1 MNKPSRIW
9 LNYEVF
15 DCKRHHKNQCQA
27 NYHRFFR
34 ELIGLKDASALD
46 MAVNQPQQ
54 EVFGEEL
61 YPTIYDKAAI
71 LAINLAKRHPF
82 QNGNKRT
89 ALVSM
94 ITFLMMNGYTT
105 SLTQTEAVQFILNI
119 TTSNQAFD
127 LLKEEVASFLET
139 SGKVKK

>member
-1 MNKPSRIW
+1 MKYLTVKDIIKINAKLITTVSSG
-9 LNYEVF
+9 
-15 DCKRHHKNQCQA
+15 
-27 NYHRFFR
+27 
-34 ELIGLKDASALD
+34 ELIGLKDAAALD

-61 YPTIYDKAAI
+61 YPTIYDKASI

-89 ALVSM
+89 ALVAM

-105 SLTQTEAVQFILNI
+105 SFTQEEAVRFILNI
-119 TTSNQAFD
+119 TTSNQEFD
-127 LLKEEVASFLET
+127 LMKEEVAHFLET
-139 SGKVKK
+139 SGKVTK

>member
-1 MNKPSRIW
+1 MKYLTVKDIIKINAKLITTVSSG
-9 LNYEVF
+9 
-15 DCKRHHKNQCQA
+15 
-27 NYHRFFR
+27 
-34 ELIGLKDASALD
+34 ELIGLKDAAALD

-61 YPTIYDKAAI
+61 YPTIYDKASI

-105 SLTQTEAVQFILNI
+105 SFTQEEAVHFILNI
-119 TTSNQAFD
+119 TTSNQEFD
-127 LLKEEVASFLET
+127 LMKEEVAHFLET
-139 SGKVKK
+139 SGKVTK

>member
-1 MNKPSRIW
+1 MKYLTVKDIIKINAKLITTVSSG
-9 LNYEVF
+9 
-15 DCKRHHKNQCQA
+15 
-27 NYHRFFR
+27 
-34 ELIGLKDASALD
+34 ELIGLKDAAALD

-61 YPTIYDKAAI
+61 YPTIYDKASI

-89 ALVSM
+89 ALVAM

-105 SLTQTEAVQFILNI
+105 SFTQEEAVQFILNI
-119 TTSNQAFD
+119 TTSNQEFD
-127 LLKEEVASFLET
+127 LMKEEVAHFLET

>member
-1 MNKPSRIW
+1 MKYLTVKDIIKINAKLITTVSSG
-9 LNYEVF
+9 
-15 DCKRHHKNQCQA
+15 
-27 NYHRFFR
+27 
-34 ELIGLKDASALD
+34 ELIGLKDAAALD

-61 YPTIYDKAAI
+61 YPTIYDKASI

-89 ALVSM
+89 ALVAM

-105 SLTQTEAVQFILNI
+105 SFTQEEAVQFILNI
-119 TTSNQAFD
+119 TTSNQEFD
-127 LLKEEVASFLET
+127 LMKEEVAHFLET
-139 SGKVKK
+139 SGKVTK

>member
-1 MNKPSRIW
+1 MKYLTVKDIIKINAKLITTVSSG
-9 LNYEVF
+9 
-15 DCKRHHKNQCQA
+15 
-27 NYHRFFR
+27 
-34 ELIGLKDASALD
+34 ELIGLKDAAALD

-61 YPTIYDKAAI
+61 YPTIYDKASI

-105 SLTQTEAVQFILNI
+105 SFTQEEAVQFILNI
-119 TTSNQAFD
+119 TTSNQEFD
-127 LLKEEVASFLET
+127 LMKEEVANFLEI
-139 SGKVKK
+139 SGKVTE

>member
-1 MNKPSRIW
+1 MKYLTVKDIIKINAKLITTVSSG
-9 LNYEVF
+9 
-15 DCKRHHKNQCQA
+15 
-27 NYHRFFR
+27 
-34 ELIGLKDASALD
+34 ELIGLKDAAALD

-61 YPTIYDKAAI
+61 YPTIYDKASI

-105 SLTQTEAVQFILNI
+105 SFTQEEAVRFILNI
-119 TTSNQAFD
+119 TTSNQEFD
-127 LLKEEVASFLET
+127 LMKEEVANFLET
-139 SGKVKK
+139 SGKVTK

>member
-1 MNKPSRIW
+1 MKYLTVKDIIKINAKLITTVSSG
-9 LNYEVF
+9 
-15 DCKRHHKNQCQA
+15 
-27 NYHRFFR
+27 
-34 ELIGLKDASALD
+34 ELIGLKDAAALD

-61 YPTIYDKAAI
+61 YPTIYDKASI

-89 ALVSM
+89 ALVAM

-105 SLTQTEAVQFILNI
+105 SFTQEEAVQFILNI
-119 TTSNQAFD
+119 TTSNQEFD
-127 LLKEEVASFLET
+127 LMKEEVANFLET
-139 SGKVKK
+139 SGKVTK

>member
-1 MNKPSRIW
+1 MKYLTVKDIIKINAKLITTVSSG
-9 LNYEVF
+9 
-15 DCKRHHKNQCQA
+15 K
-27 NYHRFFR
+27 
-34 ELIGLKDASALD
+34 LIGLKDAAALD

-61 YPTIYDKAAI
+61 YPTIYDKASI

-105 SLTQTEAVQFILNI
+105 SFTQEEAVQFILNI
-119 TTSNQAFD
+119 TTSNQEFD
-127 LLKEEVASFLET
+127 LMKEEVAHFLET
-139 SGKVKK
+139 SGKVTK

>member
-1 MNKPSRIW
+1 MKYLTVKDIIKINAKLITTVSSG
-9 LNYEVF
+9 
-15 DCKRHHKNQCQA
+15 
-27 NYHRFFR
+27 
-34 ELIGLKDASALD
+34 ELIGLKDAAALD

-61 YPTIYDKAAI
+61 DPTIYDKASL

-105 SLTQTEAVQFILNI
+105 SFTQEEAVQFILNI
-119 TTSNQAFD
+119 TTSNQEFD
-127 LLKEEVASFLET
+127 LMKEEVAHFLET
-139 SGKVKK
+139 SGKVTKLSLDK

>member
-1 MNKPSRIW
+1 MKYLTVKDIIKINAKLITTVSSG
-9 LNYEVF
+9 
-15 DCKRHHKNQCQA
+15 
-27 NYHRFFR
+27 
-34 ELIGLKDASALD
+34 ELIRLKDAAALD

-61 YPTIYDKAAI
+61 YPTIYDKASI

-82 QNGNKRT
+82 QYGNKRT

-105 SLTQTEAVQFILNI
+105 SFTQEEAVQFILNI
-119 TTSNQAFD
+119 TTSNQEFD
-127 LLKEEVASFLET
+127 LMKEEVAHFLET
-139 SGKVKK
+139 SGKVTK

>member
-1 MNKPSRIW
+1 MTVKDIIKINAKLITTVSSG
-9 LNYEVF
+9 
-15 DCKRHHKNQCQA
+15 
-27 NYHRFFR
+27 
-34 ELIGLKDASALD
+34 ELIGLKDAAALD

-61 YPTIYDKAAI
+61 YPTIYDKASI

-105 SLTQTEAVQFILNI
+105 SFTQEEAVQFILNI
-119 TTSNQAFD
+119 TTSNQEFD
-127 LLKEEVASFLET
+127 LMKEEVAHFLET
-139 SGKVKK
+139 SGKVTKLSLDK

>member
-1 MNKPSRIW
+1 MKYLTVKDIIKINAKLITTVSSG
-9 LNYEVF
+9 
-15 DCKRHHKNQCQA
+15 
-27 NYHRFFR
+27 
-34 ELIGLKDASALD
+34 ELIGLKDAAALD

-61 YPTIYDKAAI
+61 YPTIYDKASI

-94 ITFLMMNGYTT
+94 ITFLMMNGYAT
-105 SLTQTEAVQFILNI
+105 SFTQEEAVQFILNI
-119 TTSNQAFD
+119 TTSSQEFD
-127 LLKEEVASFLET
+127 LMKEEVAHFLET
-139 SGKVKK
+139 SGKVTE

>member
-1 MNKPSRIW
+1 MKYLTVKDIIKINAKLITTVSSG
-9 LNYEVF
+9 
-15 DCKRHHKNQCQA
+15 
-27 NYHRFFR
+27 
-34 ELIGLKDASALD
+34 ELIGLKDAAALD

-61 YPTIYDKAAI
+61 YPTIYDKASI

-105 SLTQTEAVQFILNI
+105 SFTQAEAVQFILNI
-119 TTSNQAFD
+119 TTSSQEFD
-127 LLKEEVASFLET
+127 LMKEEVAHFLET
-139 SGKVKK
+139 SGKVTK